1 MNLVISV
8 RDNVTEKLE
17 GLGAVATSNETLTA
31 GGRSL
36 RTAMRRQLG
45 TLPPN
50 NRFPGATTG
59 YWQEA
64 RESVIQPVV
73 SSPSVTVSITQV
85 GVRYNYFGGTIK
97 APWKNGSTTNYL
109 TIPAVEEAYGK
120 RASEFSDLTV
130 AWLGRSTSGAPI
142 LALVKGLP
150 RTSSRPLTPVTRAN
164 TPTTATRK
172 ESEATL
178 KPRARLNVMYW
189 LVTSVTKQPNPNVLP
204 SEAVMRVAFAS
215 GVREG
220 INSYFGRKAVKLNNL
235 LSLKDLS

>member
-1 MNLVISV
+1 MNLVISLKDSATA
-8 RDNVTEKLE
+8 RIE
-17 GLGAVATSNETLTA
+17 GLAAVTTSDATLSA

-36 RTAMRRQLG
+36 RNAIERQLVS
-45 TLPPN
+45 LPPN
-50 NRFPGATTG
+50 NRFPGASTNF
-59 YWQEA
+59 WQKA
-64 RESVIQPVV
+64 AKSLTQPMV
-73 SSPSVTVSITQV
+73 SSPSVTVSITET

-130 AWLGRSTSGAPI
+130 AFLGRSTSGAPI

-150 RTSSRPLTPVTRAN
+150 RTSSRPLTPVTRPN
-164 TPTTATRK
+164 TPTTASRK

-189 LVTSVTKQPNPNVLP
+189 LVKSVTKQPNPNVLP
-204 SEAVMRVAFAS
+204 TEGQMNAAFVSGLRSSINAQLKNSRAVT
-215 GVREG
+215 VRD
-220 INSYFGRKAVKLNNL
+220 FNL
-235 LSLKDLS
+235 PSK